1 MSLVRSCSKS
11 LEPSQADQPLIG
23 WTIFDNLF
31 VLNGTVFVVTDF
43 PSSIPDRLTI
53 TSTAVDIFNGEDAVN
68 SRTPGNREMQIISTD
83 QAQRLF
89 GSSAESIDGVTVSNR
104 NYLNLLAAQ
113 PWNNVSVARKRSSSI
128 VSIRG

>member
-1 MSLVRSCSKS
+1 MSLVCSCFKS
-11 LEPSQADQPLIG
+11 LEPSQADEPPIG

-68 SRTPGNREMQIISTD
+68 SRTPGDREMQIISTS

-89 GSSAESIDGVTVSNR
+89 GSSAESIDGVTVSILNHH
-104 NYLNLLAAQ
+104 NLCWLLNLGLCG
-113 PWNNVSVARKRSSSI
+113 SGS
-128 VSIRG
+128 